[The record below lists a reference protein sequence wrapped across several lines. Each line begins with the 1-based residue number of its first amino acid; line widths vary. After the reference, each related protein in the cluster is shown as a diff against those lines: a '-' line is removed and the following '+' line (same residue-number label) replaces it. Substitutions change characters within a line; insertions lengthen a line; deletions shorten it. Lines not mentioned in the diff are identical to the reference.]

1 MFYHKLIP
9 RIEVNRY
16 TKVADDFGGYNSTT
30 AIFKSIW
37 CYLKQVGGDVSAEN
51 GMSQRRITAEIIARK
66 NAVDDVI
73 IGDTFNVEGQADQY
87 KINDIYQS
95 DLDFYVTIKA
105 TKVL

>member
-1 MFYHKLIP
+1 
-9 RIEVNRY
+9 
-16 TKVADDFGGYNSTT
+16 
-30 AIFKSIW
+30 
-37 CYLKQVGGDVSAEN
+37 
-51 GMSQRRITAEIIARK
+51 MSQRRITAEIIARK

-73 IGDTFNVEGQADQY
+73 IGDTFNLEGQADQY